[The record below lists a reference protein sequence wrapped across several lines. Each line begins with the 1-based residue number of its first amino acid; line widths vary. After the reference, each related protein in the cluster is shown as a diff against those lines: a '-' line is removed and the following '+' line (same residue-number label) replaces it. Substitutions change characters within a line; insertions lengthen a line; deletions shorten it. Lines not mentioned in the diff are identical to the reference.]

1 MPAPDLPQPGLSP
14 LDRRTFFKVS
24 ALAGGGLALE
34 ALVPAPLMSAGKAAT
49 PAAALN
55 AFVSIMPDGAIT
67 IMSKNPEIGQAIST
81 SLPML
86 IAEELD
92 ADWDK
97 LEVRQADANT
107 RLYGFQMAGGS
118 TAIPMNWM
126 PMRQVGAAARDLIVR
141 AAAAEW
147 GVPAAEL
154 STEKSVVY
162 HVMSKRRAHYGT
174 FAAKA
179 AELTP
184 TAPSEL
190 KLKDPSQFTLV
201 GTPALGKFPPR
212 IVRGEPIYGIDTRLP
227 GMLYAYYERSPVI
240 GAKLKSADLSEVLK
254 RPGVKHAFTVTG
266 NGNPAELVDGVA
278 IVANSWWLAWDA
290 RNALKAEW
298 DDAYGKDHSSKVYAA
313 KAAALLDQV
322 PAHVLRSDGDLAAA
336 RARAAKRVTAHY
348 SYPFVCH
355 MAMEPQNCTAL
366 FEDGKL
372 TFWAPTQ
379 LPQPGI
385 DMAAKLLGIQ
395 SADVTVHMTRIGG
408 GFGRRLINDTMA
420 QAAAIAK
427 QVPGVPVQLILSR
440 EADTTHGF
448 YRPGGWHAYEALLDD
463 SGKVIGFANHLVG
476 FSTDGKAVRGGEM
489 RAQEFPAG
497 LVDNFLLGQTNID
510 TMITTG
516 PMRAPFSNAIA
527 FASQSFLDEVALAGG
542 RDLPSLLLEMLRTPV
557 EMPSGR
563 PGRAGFDSERARGV
577 IEKVVAMADWQNRKR
592 PAGMGLGMAFYF
604 SHQGYFAEVVE
615 AKVDGT
621 EISVPRVWVAAD
633 VGSQIVNPSGALNQV
648 KGAVIDGLGQAL
660 AQAVT
665 FVDGQAQQ
673 ANFDTHPVA
682 RHTLAP
688 EIAVEWVITKNQ
700 PTGLGEPALPPVIP
714 ALTNAVFAATGKR
727 VRSLPIDLG
736 AIA

>member
-1 MPAPDLPQPGLSP
+1 VNAPDLSP

-24 ALAGGGLALE
+24 ALAGGGLVLE
-34 ALVPAPLMSAGKAAT
+34 AVIPGPLMAVGGAA
-49 PAAALN
+49 PATLN
-55 AFVSIMPDGAIT
+55 AFVSIAADGVIT
-67 IMSKNPEIGQAIST
+67 IMSKNPEIGQGIST

-86 IAEELD
+86 IVEELD

-97 LEVRQADANT
+97 LVIKQADADT

-118 TAIPMNWM
+118 TAIPMNWL
-126 PMRQVGAAARDLIVR
+126 PMRQAGAAARDLIVR

-147 GVPAAEL
+147 GVPASEL
-154 STEKSVVY
+154 STEKSVVS
-162 HVMSKRRAHYGT
+162 HVPTKRSAPYGT

-179 AELTP
+179 AALSPAEP
-184 TAPSEL
+184 GKL
-190 KLKDPSQFTLV
+190 KLKDPAQFTLI
-201 GTPALGKFPPR
+201 GTSAPGKFQPR
-212 IVRGEPIYGIDTRLP
+212 IVRGEPIYGIDTKLP
-227 GMLYAYYERSPVI
+227 GMLYAYYERSPAI

-278 IVANSWWLAWDA
+278 ILASNWWLAWDA

-298 DDAYGKDHSSKVYAA
+298 DEAFAKDHSSEVYAA
-313 KAAALLDQV
+313 KVARLLDQA
-322 PAHVLRSDGDLAAA
+322 PAEVLRSDGDLAGA

-348 SYPFVCH
+348 SYPFVAH
-355 MAMEPQNCTAL
+355 MTMEPQNCTAL
-366 FEDGKL
+366 FADGKL
-372 TFWAPTQ
+372 TLWAPTQ

-385 DMAAKLLGIQ
+385 DLAARVTGIEA
-395 SADVTVHMTRIGG
+395 SAVTLHMTRIGG
-408 GFGRRLINDTMA
+408 GFGRRLVNDTLA

-463 SGKVIGFANHLVG
+463 SGKLIGFSNHLVG
-476 FSTDGKAVRGGEM
+476 FAMDGKPVRGQSLN
-489 RAQEFPAG
+489 AQEFPAG
-497 LVDNFLLGQTNID
+497 LVDNLLIGQTNLD

-527 FASQSFLDEVALAGG
+527 FASQSFLDEVAQAGG
-542 RDLPSLLLEMLRTPV
+542 RDLPSLLLELLAKPV
-557 EMPSGR
+557 DMPSAR
-563 PGRAGFDSERARGV
+563 PGRAGFNTERARGV
-577 IEKVVAMADWQNRKR
+577 VEKVVEMADWANRKR
-592 PAGMGLGMAFYF
+592 PAGQGLGMGFYY

-615 AKVDGT
+615 AKVERD
-621 EISVPRVWVAAD
+621 EITVPRVWVAAD
-633 VGSQIVNPSGALNQV
+633 IGSHIVNPSGALNQV
-648 KGAVIDGLGQAL
+648 KGSVIDGIGQAL

-673 ANFDTHPVA
+673 TNFHDHPVA

-688 EIAVEWVITKNQ
+688 DIAVEFVKTDNP

-736 AIA
+736 ALV